1 MSDADRKISL
11 GKFELSLTV
20 RDIHE
25 SLEFYTKL
33 GFEKVGG
40 NIEENWLALKQQ
52 DGDLMLGLYQ
62 GHIARNCLTFFGGDV
77 YANEKTFE
85 AQGLTMST
93 KAHTES
99 DKSDGATIE
108 DPDGNVVYLNTW

>member
-33 GFEKVGG
+33 GFEKVHGVRKRYFKT
-40 NIEENWLALKQQ
+40 IFLEFQ
-52 DGDLMLGLYQ
+52 
-62 GHIARNCLTFFGGDV
+62 NC
-77 YANEKTFE
+77 
-85 AQGLTMST
+85 
-93 KAHTES
+93 
-99 DKSDGATIE
+99 
-108 DPDGNVVYLNTW
+108 